1 MPCQMPGRCQP
12 PQQTQPHNRRDAGPA
27 VAAPAAIVRRRG
39 NDAFTRGCTAVE
51 QPDRPAVAGVFGAGL
66 RGTRRRLLPLVAGFC
81 DWAAVQAAASAV
93 V

>member
-1 MPCQMPGRCQP
+1 MPCQPRHNR
-12 PQQTQPHNRRDAGPA
+12 QPHNRDAGPA
-27 VAAPAAIVRRRG
+27 AAAPAAIVRRRG

-66 RGTRRRLLPLVAGFC
+66 RGTRRLLPLVAGFC